1 MAFIIITHNVLPQRI
16 LPLCLSVKL
25 QGKGFIQAPVH
36 LWKAGR
42 KKLTHPLPDAAIL
55 GDIYK
60 INGCF
65 TLFSHFSPI
74 TVL

>member
-1 MAFIIITHNVLPQRI
+1 MS
-16 LPLCLSVKL
+16 CLRESCPSACL
-25 QGKGFIQAPVH
+25 LNCRTFIQDLDH

-42 KKLTHPLPDAAIL
+42 KKLTHPLPEAAIL
-55 GDIYK
+55 GDIYR

>member
-1 MAFIIITHNVLPQRI
+1 MS
-16 LPLCLSVKL
+16 CLRESCPSACL
-25 QGKGFIQAPVH
+25 LNCRTFTQDLVH

-42 KKLTHPLPDAAIL
+42 TKLTHPLPEAAIL
-55 GDIYK
+55 GDIYR